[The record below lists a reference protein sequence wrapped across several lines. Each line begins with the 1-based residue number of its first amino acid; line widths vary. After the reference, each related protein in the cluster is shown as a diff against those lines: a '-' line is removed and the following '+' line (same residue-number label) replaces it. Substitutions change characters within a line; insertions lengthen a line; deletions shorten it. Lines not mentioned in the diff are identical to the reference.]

1 MNPSIVDFGYILFIF
16 PLVIGWSLIFIL
28 RYFNLLVATI
38 FIIAICNSAY
48 AGISVCE
55 GANGRINR
63 FELRGNPIQGCFY
76 YMAGQTITT
85 QKDAQLRILHDTV
98 PFRHLKMQGGF
109 PTEMTQVEK
118 DAVDAQ
124 LQAAWDAII
133 LARRQQLG
141 TRIANSV
148 AGDFA
153 LTDIDTAIDNIN
165 NLAEA
170 KVFLKKLVRGVIKL
184 NEGNQ

>member
-1 MNPSIVDFGYILFIF
+1 MKKT
-16 PLVIGWSLIFIL
+16 FIL
-28 RYFNLLVATI
+28 IALLLMPSVA
-38 FIIAICNSAY
+38 N

-133 LARRQQLG
+133 LESFQ
-141 TRIANSV
+141 
-148 AGDFA
+148 
-153 LTDIDTAIDNIN
+153 
-165 NLAEA
+165 
-170 KVFLKKLVRGVIKL
+170 
-184 NEGNQ
+184 

>member
-1 MNPSIVDFGYILFIF
+1 MKKLIL
-16 PLVIGWSLIFIL
+16 LILIL
-28 RYFNLLVATI
+28 AFSTK
-38 FIIAICNSAY
+38 AY

-76 YMAGQTITT
+76 YQAGQDITLE
-85 QKDAQLRILHDTV
+85 KDAGLRALYGAV
-98 PFRHLKMQGGF
+98 PFRHLKVVNGF
-109 PTEMTQVEK
+109 PIEMSQAEK

-124 LQAAWDAII
+124 LQAAQDAIV

-141 TRIANSV
+141 DRIV
-148 AGDFA
+148 ATNVSEFT
-153 LTDIDTAIDNIN
+153 LTQIDAAIDAAFPDPKQN
-165 NLAEA
+165 A
-170 KVFLKKLVRGVIKL
+170 FMKKFVRSVIKL